1 MDKDTVLTHILKPQG
16 LSTLLGGEPPV
27 SVINSNR
34 YISQLAGGD
43 RVADINED
51 DTPSSLDHAI
61 LTALS
66 AETKTVILMG
76 PEGSGKTTALEK
88 LVLDWAKGD
97 HLQNLS
103 FVFYFRL
110 REMNSL
116 EAVLSLET
124 LMQNHHSR
132 IPPECIPPILQKP
145 EEVLFVFDDLD
156 RYKYNLNP
164 SVHTLCSD
172 PSQAVSVSCLI
183 ASLFHG
189 SLLKGSAFVVATRPT
204 KRLTFL
210 KSTQI
215 EMLGF
220 LKPQRAAYFNR
231 FFTDPAAANKALVHM
246 ERTLG
251 FYDFCTSPRFCWT
264 VCSIYKTLMD
274 ARKKL
279 PETLSQVCIDILT
292 NLIQALS
299 LNKACSRQLVLALG
313 RMAPRCFLSH
323 HSSCTREELNSFGF
337 QQFLTSVGVFLRVD
351 GNLDSDTCVFSFTSQ
366 QMQEFI
372 LAMSFFLDKSTGG
385 SVEKMFEEQKG
396 RAKFLD
402 LFLSGLSEP
411 IQRRPLETL
420 LGEFDP
426 DQIMNFKSWFKSS
439 SEEALKA
446 YEKDRHI
453 RFYHMLHQ
461 AQNEN
466 LVKEIITPSARTG
479 LSYGGLSLQ
488 DSVSLN
494 YVMTCL
500 TELIMLNL
508 YRTENF
514 TEEQAEV
521 LVPAMS
527 LSHQIILS
535 DSSLS
540 VGAVLHLASAIS
552 RGVTKELDLGHAHLG
567 EEKFKI
573 LCAGLRDSKLQNIN
587 LTVCG
592 MTETSCEDL
601 GLVLT
606 SGSSQLR
613 VCDISFNKVGDQ
625 GLMKLCKS
633 LSNPQCKLQKL
644 KLQGCELTAASM
656 EALSAALCS
665 GCSEL
670 MEVDLIQNRIGDSG
684 VEALSKA
691 LKHPLCKLQNL
702 KLFDNEVTG
711 ACCSHLMESLRSE
724 HCVLSELDLSV
735 NELGQKGGLLLCQAL
750 SQLGCPLKKLG
761 LKRCELTRPVFEEL
775 GSVLSSGNSKLE
787 SLLVGMHPVGD
798 QGVKPLLAA
807 VAHPNCLLEEL
818 DVEMTNL
825 TDACVVD
832 LCAAIR
838 ASKTLKN
845 LELSNNSLT
854 DVSVPALIQVMEDSP
869 NMQELRLKYND
880 FSEDVLDMIE
890 ECGKVNF

>member
-1 MDKDTVLTHILKPQG
+1 ATRSLNCTQMDKDTVLTHILKPQG

-573 LCAGLRDSKLQNIN
+573 LCAGLRDSKLQNIKYY
-587 LTVCG
+587 LLKAPFKHSRYPTTAFSK
-592 MTETSCEDL
+592 TERNSINTFTSCEDL

-633 LSNPQCKLQKL
+633 LSNPQCKLQK
-644 KLQGCELTAASM
+644 
-656 EALSAALCS
+656 
-665 GCSEL
+665 
-670 MEVDLIQNRIGDSG
+670 
-684 VEALSKA
+684 
-691 LKHPLCKLQNL
+691 L